1 MVHNKKVERQKGGPT
16 KSHSVGDTINKLKLV
31 EFIEESELD
40 FDNRKEVKKALRKQ
54 TNQAE
59 EGIKIFDET
68 QEGILMRYRDHGIE
82 KTGGYLRRL
91 KAKVERL
98 DTEIKKDQLIE
109 LFTSFQNEVFLFN
122 ATLIDKVQKYE
133 IHLVLEKYPKIKNG
147 NIAKITKDY
156 VTLTDGEK
164 VVFSEEDK
172 ENLEKIDSAIFDVKR
187 EQRSGFGNY
196 DALIETD
203 SRFVEEEMKL
213 MIEEIENEGDLKKIL
228 HLLAKNIREIGLD
241 NNDLEKL
248 AKIAIQSKSY
258 TKTLIETIT
267 QYEESN
273 PIFNIILALAKKA
286 NQKRVE
292 EAIRELESGLSI
304 SIEDLKH
311 PTTGYGKNI
320 KFALKKLSE
329 MGVI

>member
-133 IHLVLEKYPKIKNG
+133 ILLVL
-147 NIAKITKDY
+147 
-156 VTLTDGEK
+156 
-164 VVFSEEDK
+164 
-172 ENLEKIDSAIFDVKR
+172 
-187 EQRSGFGNY
+187 
-196 DALIETD
+196 
-203 SRFVEEEMKL
+203 
-213 MIEEIENEGDLKKIL
+213 
-228 HLLAKNIREIGLD
+228 
-241 NNDLEKL
+241 
-248 AKIAIQSKSY
+248 
-258 TKTLIETIT
+258 
-267 QYEESN
+267 
-273 PIFNIILALAKKA
+273 
-286 NQKRVE
+286 
-292 EAIRELESGLSI
+292 
-304 SIEDLKH
+304 
-311 PTTGYGKNI
+311 
-320 KFALKKLSE
+320 
-329 MGVI
+329 